1 MRRMNDGDESR
12 PTREPD
18 AASPS
23 PTGNV
28 ADTADVQLIDDPAPQ
43 LTTDETHNA
52 QQGIAVDPSHAD
64 EPAGDADDSAALSVL
79 LAPLIC
85 LFRPER
91 AARRFLA
98 ARTPHFWIGFLLG
111 TFAISATL
119 VGQVVRRQ
127 MIAYRWYPPA
137 TTLPTTMPISHSGR
151 LAMSTAPEIWSRMS
165 EDRSVHPMLLFA
177 GGMAALVVALAA
189 FVAWLFLPAVHQ
201 SGSVRRSFERAF
213 RTVASGV
220 GVLWALVF
228 LLGGY
233 VVFTDNYMDR
243 VAASN
248 QFGTAPELV
257 APLIVMLP
265 AAVWLL
271 LHWIGRACRAARGP
285 EQTIVIPP
293 MCEGCGYDL
302 THRPADGLCPE
313 CAMSVETSLTC
324 GRLRPGADW
333 ENDTDAVIGWSR
345 TSHAAL
351 LHPARFYAALQVRT
365 NPEAAARFA
374 RCHYVALGSAA
385 GVWMAGLMIASNAM
399 QGAGCFLP
407 CMMMF
412 LAPLC
417 GWLVQRIVGAIAAS
431 WWVTRGTLPDVRWAT
446 KIIGYETAYLWTYGL
461 YNAAFLSAMVLTNGK
476 FFRAWTNPILERAL
490 LGMPLEM
497 AAVVY
502 PNALLSLLWLW
513 RYRIAARAVR
523 WSNF

>member
-1 MRRMNDGDESR
+1 MSDGDD
-12 PTREPD
+12 PHAAHEPD

-23 PTGNV
+23 PSRN
-28 ADTADVQLIDDPAPQ
+28 ADQTADVHAIDAAAP
-43 LTTDETHNA
+43 
-52 QQGIAVDPSHAD
+52 
-64 EPAGDADDSAALSVL
+64 SVL
-79 LAPLIC
+79 LGPLVG
-85 LFRPER
+85 LFRPELT
-91 AARRFLA
+91 ARRFLA
-98 ARTPHFWIGFLLG
+98 ARTLHFWIGFLLG
-111 TFAISATL
+111 AFAIAATL
-119 VGQVVRRQ
+119 VVQVIRGQ
-127 MIAYRWYPPA
+127 MIAYRWSPPA
-137 TTLPTTMPISHSGR
+137 TTLPTTAPISFSGS
-151 LAMSTAPEIWSRMS
+151 LTSATAS
-165 EDRSVHPMLLFA
+165 EVWLSMGRDQSVHPMLLFA
-177 GGMAALVVALAA
+177 GGMAAIVIALAA

-201 SGSVRRSFERAF
+201 SGPVRRSYERAF

-248 QFGTAPELV
+248 QFGAAPELV
-257 APLIVMLP
+257 APLVVMLP

-285 EQTIVIPP
+285 EHTIFIPP
-293 MCEGCGYDL
+293 TCEGCGYDL
-302 THRPADGLCPE
+302 THRPADGRCPE
-313 CAMSVETSLTC
+313 CALPVDTSLTP

-333 ENDTDAVIGWSR
+333 ENDSDAGIGWSR
-345 TSHAAL
+345 SSYAVL
-351 LHPARFYAALQVRT
+351 FHPARFYAALQVRA
-365 NPEAAARFA
+365 NPEAATRFA
-374 RCHYVALGSAA
+374 RWHYVALGGAA
-385 GVWMAGLMIASNAM
+385 GVWMVGLMIASNAM
-399 QGAGCFLP
+399 HGAGCFLP
-407 CMMMF
+407 CMVMF

-431 WWVTRGTLPDVRWAT
+431 WWVTRGTLPDVRWAA

-461 YNAAFLSAMVLTNGK
+461 YNAAFLTAMALTSGK
-476 FFRAWTNPILERAL
+476 FFRAWMSPILERAL
-490 LGMPLEM
+490 LGMPLEA